1 MAATTLAIVGLA
13 GSVVSGVAQMSAQ
26 RKAARASQRAAQEQ
40 QRAQQAQYRR
50 SQRQAIR
57 RAQVARARA
66 MATAAGAGALQ
77 TSGASGGIG
86 SISSQLGSGLGYG
99 TMQAGISQNI
109 SNYQTQSARYSSR
122 AQMWGDV
129 GSAFGSVASLGIQ
142 NGGLNF
148 LFDNQQPQQPAI
160 PQYAPD

>member
-66 MATAAGAGALQ
+66 MATAQGAGGAYG
-77 TSGASGGIG
+77 SGAAGGIG

-109 SNYQTQSARYSSR
+109 SNFQSQALKYQSR
-122 AQMWGDV
+122 AQMWGGI
-129 GSAFGSVASLGIQ
+129 GSGFSAIGQLGIQ

-148 LFDNQQPQQPAI
+148 LFDNQQPNTPAI
-160 PQYAPD
+160 PDYRPD